1 VLILPPG
8 HHKEVTS
15 RRRLGARERWLVS
28 AVAAAVAALVI
39 VTLVAT
45 ASSGPKVGRGCVLV
59 TVASS
64 LGGQQIKGCGA
75 DARSICADVHQP
87 GGYIGNVG
95 TAVAAAC
102 RKQRIPVG

>member
-8 HHKEVTS
+8 HHQDVTS
-15 RRRLGARERWLVS
+15 HRRLGLRERWLVG
-28 AVAAAVAALVI
+28 VIGAAVAALVI

-45 ASSGPKVGRGCVLV
+45 ASSGPKVGRGCIYL

-75 DARSICADVHQP
+75 DARSICSQVNQP
-87 GGYIGNVG
+87 GGSIGTVA